1 MTNESVDQ
9 PERIELIVTLK
20 KRRGKNVKVLESTAE
35 LTKRLEDFERAC
47 EVRFEVLLQMLNELM
62 RAKVAK
68 HRPIGSRAKTPKIR
82 RRRRPQKL

>member
-20 KRRGKNVKVLESTAE
+20 KRRGKNVTELGSTAE
-35 LTKRLEDFERAC
+35 LTRRIDDFERAC
-47 EVRFEVLLQMLNELM
+47 EVRFEVLLQMINELM
-62 RAKVAK
+62 KAKVAK

-82 RRRRPQKL
+82 RRRRQQKL

>member
-20 KRRGKNVKVLESTAE
+20 KRRGKNVTELGSTAE
-35 LTKRLEDFERAC
+35 LTRRIDDFERAC
-47 EVRFEVLLQMLNELM
+47 EVRFEVLLQMINELM
-62 RAKVAK
+62 KAKVAK
-68 HRPIGSRAKTPKIR
+68 HRTIGSRAKTPKIR